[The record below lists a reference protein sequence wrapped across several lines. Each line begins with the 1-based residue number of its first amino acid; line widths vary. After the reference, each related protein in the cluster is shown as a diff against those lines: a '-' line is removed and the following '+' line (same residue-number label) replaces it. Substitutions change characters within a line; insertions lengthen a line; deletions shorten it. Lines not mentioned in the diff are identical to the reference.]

1 MNKIIAIVAAALA
14 LSAPA
19 LDDTVTDSDGNVW
32 ARQGSLG
39 RNDYVLTNA
48 PGLPKTGGTM
58 TGGLS
63 LGTNELSFA
72 GAVGPGDEYA
82 TNLWDR
88 IRVFPAGLGSS
99 VGLASMIWSYVP
111 SAVSSGAWPA
121 VSNRT
126 AELIRSSSVSV
137 DAYTR
142 SETDEKLAA
151 KADEFAEWVT
161 SDPAFGVIFHD
172 GSWWFSSHGEPYGAA
187 LSSDPNE
194 TRLAYDDDMTAT
206 RKRVLRATDAQRDSL
221 YNLESGKI
229 VTGSHGLTVNND
241 TNGDSDGP
249 VLNIGDEDGTVTY
262 GGVLRVNGVAAYPA
276 GVSESSVVIS
286 GASTG
291 YEEGGGIVD
300 IPPSIKIGGRE
311 AAVEDDLAV
320 VMQLDGGNGDYEI
333 TMDNATLTFDTVKKY
348 AETRNAVI
356 RHGRGTY
363 RVTYVGQNEMMWD
376 CTGIVQGRVLTGMIH
391 MFRTGGVVQI
401 VEPRELV
408 TPEVLSFLATNAYS
422 IAIGSNAVA
431 NANRGIAIGFPN
443 AAGIVTEAGGT
454 AVAIG
459 VGAKSTGGSSVAI
472 GPSSQA
478 LGANSVQLGSG
489 VNNESATLKFRG
501 WKLVGSDGRIPV
513 ERLPA
518 GGADVQ
524 ADMLDGVY
532 YRRLIYDGSVYYVA
546 VTNMPPMPQEY
557 EIDDPEEVEP

>member
-19 LDDTVTDSDGNVW
+19 LDDTVTDLDGNVW

-99 VGLASMIWSYVP
+99 IGLASMIWSYVP

-142 SETDEKLAA
+142 SETDAKLAA
-151 KADEFAEWVT
+151 KADEFTEWSVPDGEEGSRLVGQPEYIDGFWHWQT
-161 SDPAFGVIFHD
+161 ND
-172 GSWWFSSHGEPYGAA
+172 GSEFVASGINDATEADFLEYDTPSHSRFTSHRG
-187 LSSDPNE
+187 
-194 TRLAYDDDMTAT
+194 
-206 RKRVLRATDAQRDSL
+206 RVLRATDTDFAAKADEFTPWVPVPSVLEGFEVRIERDGGVYFWTNGHGMEGVGRVNSDETEFETT
-221 YNLESGKI
+221 ESGTQ
-229 VTGSHGLTVNND
+229 VTATRRR
-241 TNGDSDGP
+241 
-249 VLNIGDEDGTVTY
+249 
-262 GGVLRVNGVAAYPA
+262 VLR
-276 GVSESSVVIS
+276 
-286 GASTG
+286 TG
-291 YEEGGGIVD
+291 D
-300 IPPSIKIGGRE
+300 N
-311 AAVEDDLAV
+311 LAV
-320 VMQLDGGNGDYEI
+320 VMQLDGGAGAYEI

-363 RVTYVGQNEMMWD
+363 RVTYIGQNEMMWD

-391 MFRTGGVVQI
+391 MFRDGDVVQL

-408 TPEVLSFLATNAYS
+408 TAEVLSFLATNAYS
-422 IAIGSNAVA
+422 VAIGSNAVA

-443 AAGIVTEAGGT
+443 TAGVVTEAGGT

-459 VGAKSTGGSSVAI
+459 VGAKATGVSSVAI
-472 GPSSQA
+472 GPSAQA
-478 LGANSVQLGSG
+478 LATYSVQLGNG
-489 VNNESATLKFRG
+489 VNNDSATLKFRG
-501 WKLVGSDGRIPV
+501 YTVVDSTGHIPV
-513 ERLPA
+513 ARLPA

-546 VTNMPPMPQEY
+546 VTNTPPALQEQ
-557 EIDDPEEVEP
+557 ETDDPEEEVEP